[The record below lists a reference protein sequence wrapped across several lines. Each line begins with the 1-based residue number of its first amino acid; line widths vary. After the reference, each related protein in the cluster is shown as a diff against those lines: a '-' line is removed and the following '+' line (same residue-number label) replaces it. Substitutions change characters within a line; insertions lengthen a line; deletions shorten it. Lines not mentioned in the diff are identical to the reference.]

1 MIYDI
6 CSVNDAMSWL
16 ACAVEIKNRETLSRA
31 LNARQEIHKR
41 LLEDNRE
48 VAEHFFIV
56 STNVLN
62 NIKSNIEE

>member
-41 LLEDNRE
+41 LLDDNRE
-48 VAEHFFIV
+48 VAEHFFFV
-56 STNVLN
+56 SERVLN
-62 NIKSNIEE
+62 IVKSDIKE